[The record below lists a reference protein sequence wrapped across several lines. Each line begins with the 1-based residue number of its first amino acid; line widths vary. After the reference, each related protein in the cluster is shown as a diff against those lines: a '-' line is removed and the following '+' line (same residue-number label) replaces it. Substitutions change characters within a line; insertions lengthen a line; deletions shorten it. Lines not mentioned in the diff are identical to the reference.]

1 MRTRRPNLL
10 AYNDWIKECVRTL
23 SRSPHESDKRYASW
37 FGLQIITDEAL
48 SSFGLDDTSS
58 TAVLSETRVNG
69 VLRLFDKKM
78 DDWKEDIDE
87 EFLTGEYQMRLL
99 LFPSKSK
106 SCRNMLDSLDAAR
119 VSIHTTSGLRTRH
132 R

>member
-10 AYNDWIKECVRTL
+10 PYNDWIKECVRLL
-23 SRSPHESDKRYASW
+23 SRSPHDSDRRYASW

-58 TAVLSETRVNG
+58 TALLSETRVNG

-78 DDWKEDIDE
+78 EDWKEDIDP
-87 EFLTGEYQMRLL
+87 EFLTG
-99 LFPSKSK
+99 
-106 SCRNMLDSLDAAR
+106 
-119 VSIHTTSGLRTRH
+119 
-132 R
+132 